1 MATPQTKLLTFPLSN
16 PSTSI
21 LPLAN
26 PTSTP
31 MAFKVKTTNP
41 ARYVVRPN
49 LGALAPGAALDI
61 TIALHRSTD
70 RKLDADLNPGPSRD
84 KFLLQTAP
92 APRLTSTDDP
102 AAFWA
107 SAPPEGMQSSKLK
120 VAFSPAAAPP
130 PDAATGVRRRV
141 PPADAAPLP
150 DVDDLLKEGNGAA
163 ARARAEALQADV
175 DGKGGRIA
183 GMRAELEEK
192 TAETARVLD
201 EAPRAPVSAQRAV
214 TDPFGGVSVVAVG
227 LFLLLLALVGGL
239 VFFSGKGVGKVG
251 EKVAESAST
260 VSEKVA
266 ESAGAVSEKVAESAS
281 AVGEKVAESA
291 NIVNEKVSE
300 AVKGA

>member
-16 PSTSI
+16 PSTSS

-31 MAFKVKTTNP
+31 IAFKVKTTNP

-49 LGALAPGAALDI
+49 LGALAPGASLDI

-70 RKLDADLNPGPSRD
+70 RNLDADLTPGPSRD

-92 APRLTSTDDP
+92 APRLGPTDDP

-107 SAPPEGMQSSKLK
+107 SGPPEAMQSSKLK
-120 VAFSPAAAPP
+120 VAFAPPAAAPSL
-130 PDAATGVRRRV
+130 DAATGVRRRA

-150 DVDDLLKEGNGAA
+150 DADKLLDVGNGAA
-163 ARARAEALQADV
+163 ARARAEALQTEV

-201 EAPRAPVSAQRAV
+201 EAPGAPVSAQRAA

-239 VFFSGKGVGKVG
+239 VFFGGEGVGKVG
-251 EKVAESAST
+251 EKVAESASS

-266 ESAGAVSEKVAESAS
+266 EGAGVVS
-281 AVGEKVAESA
+281 G
-291 NIVNEKVSE
+291 KVSE
-300 AVKGA
+300 AVEGVQGTS